1 MSEMMKQLK
10 SIEPCLDKETYR
22 FVVAEAIVKHIV
34 KQMQEKNEE
43 LSKQKVVDKVN
54 LSLKAL
60 KIEPV
65 SYGFVRKFCDK

>member
-1 MSEMMKQLK
+1 MNELMKQLK
-10 SIEPCLDKETYR
+10 CIESCVDRETYR

-34 KQMQEKNEE
+34 KQIQVRNEE

-54 LSLKAL
+54 LSLRAL

>member
-1 MSEMMKQLK
+1 MNELMKQLK
-10 SIEPCLDKETYR
+10 CIESCVDRKTYR

-34 KQMQEKNEE
+34 KQMQVKKEE

-54 LSLKAL
+54 LSLRAL